1 MKKKGMMVFSIT
13 NKILILML
21 VCVII
26 NAWIVLAYNIPSS
39 KQALKKS
46 IESNMEDILE
56 LSTRLINNKLEE
68 NNNKDISYNEYKKL
82 IGGVGIK
89 DVPSSYVYVVK
100 TNKKFVYHP
109 DESKYNKEVVN
120 SEINKLID
128 KINCGKEYKSENIV
142 SYKYN
147 NEIKYAA
154 YKVEIDKGLITVIG
168 ADENEVLA
176 SMNKLTRNATIV
188 IGGVTAGLVIFDYI
202 MAARI
207 TKPIKSVT
215 KVINNIAE
223 LNLNN
228 TDELEKLKHRKDETG
243 QMSQAVISMENDFKY
258 IISKITDVSEDIQR
272 SSDNLHKVSSKIN
285 IASVDNSATTEELA
299 ASMEETAATTIN
311 IDSDMKDIM
320 KDTENINNKAI
331 NGMELSRDI
340 KNRANDMNNNA
351 LMATEETQQ
360 MYHNVKEKTTLALEE
375 SKAVNKINTLAST
388 IQDIADQTGLLALN
402 ASIEAARAGD
412 AGKGFA
418 VVASEISDLASE
430 SGNTVKEIIN
440 IVGEVND
447 AVKNMEKCMTTTL
460 SYIEKKV
467 MKDYNMFLE
476 LSKQYDVDANDF
488 NQFMIN
494 ISENSKK
501 LKVSSDSIVSAVS
514 GISETISNAAE
525 GVSDVASKT
534 EMVVALSDD
543 VVQVV
548 DETEE
553 NSSEL
558 KKVIGMFKL

>member
-1 MKKKGMMVFSIT
+1 MTHF
-13 NKILILML
+13 
-21 VCVII
+21 
-26 NAWIVLAYNIPSS
+26 
-39 KQALKKS
+39 
-46 IESNMEDILE
+46 
-56 LSTRLINNKLEE
+56 
-68 NNNKDISYNEYKKL
+68 
-82 IGGVGIK
+82 
-89 DVPSSYVYVVK
+89 
-100 TNKKFVYHP
+100 
-109 DESKYNKEVVN
+109 
-120 SEINKLID
+120 
-128 KINCGKEYKSENIV
+128 
-142 SYKYN
+142 
-147 NEIKYAA
+147 
-154 YKVEIDKGLITVIG
+154 
-168 ADENEVLA
+168 
-176 SMNKLTRNATIV
+176 
-188 IGGVTAGLVIFDYI
+188 
-202 MAARI
+202 
-207 TKPIKSVT
+207 
-215 KVINNIAE
+215 
-223 LNLNN
+223 
-228 TDELEKLKHRKDETG
+228 
-243 QMSQAVISMENDFKY
+243 
-258 IISKITDVSEDIQR
+258 
-272 SSDNLHKVSSKIN
+272 
-285 IASVDNSATTEELA
+285 
-299 ASMEETAATTIN
+299 
-311 IDSDMKDIM
+311 
-320 KDTENINNKAI
+320 
-331 NGMELSRDI
+331 SRDI

-402 ASIEAARAGD
+402 ASIEAARTGD

-418 VVASEISDLASE
+418 VVASE

-460 SYIEKKV
+460 SYIDKKV

-476 LSKQYDVDANDF
+476 LSKQYDVDANNF

-525 GVSDVASKT
+525 GVSDVAGKT

-548 DETEE
+548 DKTEE